1 LVHALHFFFL
11 KKATCFTFQSYLNR
25 DHKMMQWLIS
35 LGEVSGI
42 QQLLREKSERF
53 KLEVEEYSSK
63 EQRRCQSCDF
73 DTTLERYKNIC
84 SVTDVLVMEVLCRKY
99 MKDNDIE
106 ISDAIFT
113 RNRHEFIEDLK
124 MRANKD
130 PLSKKKVKLFQRIS
144 LMVLYF
150 MQFIPEDRK
159 STLCMRL
166 ITLQAEKV
174 VNMSL

>member
-1 LVHALHFFFL
+1 ML
-11 KKATCFTFQSYLNR
+11 
-25 DHKMMQWLIS
+25 WLIS
-35 LGEVSGI
+35 LSRVSEI
-42 QQLLREKSERF
+42 QQLLKEKNESF
-53 KLEVEEYSSK
+53 NLEVEEYLSK

-73 DTTLERYKNIC
+73 DTTLKAYKNIC
-84 SVTDVLVMEVLCRKY
+84 SVTDVLVMEYLCQKD

-106 ISDAIFT
+106 ISGTMFT
-113 RNRHEFIEDLK
+113 RNRYEFIDDLK
-124 MRANKD
+124 LRANKD

-144 LMVLYF
+144 SMVLYF

-166 ITLQAEKV
+166 IILQAEKV